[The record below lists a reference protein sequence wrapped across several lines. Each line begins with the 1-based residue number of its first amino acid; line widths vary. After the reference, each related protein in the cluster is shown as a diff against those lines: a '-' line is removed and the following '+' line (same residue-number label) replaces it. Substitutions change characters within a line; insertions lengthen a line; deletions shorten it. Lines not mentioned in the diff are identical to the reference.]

1 MKDYDQYVVNKK
13 LWLLACLVLKIRH
26 NIFVSVRAGVI
37 HLLAFI
43 ISFVGVMMSLPMQ

>member
-13 LWLLACLVLKIRH
+13 LWLLAWFSKLGRTS
-26 NIFVSVRAGVI
+26 FVSVRTGVI
-37 HLLAFI
+37 HLHAFI